1 MKISLR
7 LLLLCIIILGAASS
21 AATIAQSRR
30 ACPTPPPSPYRHN
43 ALIAT
48 RFDRAAGG
56 MRTVLEHPRALQAAS
71 ARGAFF
77 LAASFMHTG
86 WSAQPSVELTFLSVA
101 SAAHHRNSYALTIF
115 INNNATRFAPPRY
128 TTATRDGET
137 YEVVRTTLTYRNLVE
152 ITAARNVRVRVGAS
166 EFALTENHLE
176 ALRELAS
183 LMRPAS
189 RTATMSDPFTN
200 TRNGRGGR

>member
-1 MKISLR
+1 MSISFK
-7 LLLLCIIILGAASS
+7 LLLPCVFVLFSGL
-21 AATIAQSRR
+21 AQAQRV
-30 ACPTPPPSPYRHN
+30 CPQAPPSPYRHN

-56 MRTVLEHPRALQAAS
+56 MRTVLEHPRALGTNG
-71 ARGAFF
+71 RGQFY

-86 WSAQPSVELTFLSVA
+86 WSAQPSVELTFLSV
-101 SAAHHRNSYALTIF
+101 STTAHHRNSYALTIF

-137 YEVVRTTLTYRNLVE
+137 YEAVRTTLTYRNLVE
-152 ITAARNVRVRVGAS
+152 ITTARSVRARVGAS
-166 EFALTENHLE
+166 EFTLTENHLE